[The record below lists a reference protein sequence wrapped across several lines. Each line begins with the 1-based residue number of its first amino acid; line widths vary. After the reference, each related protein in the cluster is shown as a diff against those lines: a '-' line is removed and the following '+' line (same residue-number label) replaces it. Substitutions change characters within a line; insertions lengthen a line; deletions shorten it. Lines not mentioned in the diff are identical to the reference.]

1 MPHVSRN
8 KLSQATEGEL
18 IKALNLVFTKIDK
31 TSEAFAFSNAL
42 LSDTEKLML
51 AKRLAIVVLLEKN
64 LSDAHIAESLHVT
77 RITVAKM
84 RYFYEARGE
93 GFKIALKKL
102 EEQKQ
107 LKSFQD
113 LLLSLA
119 KYSIRAAGGYVKP
132 TILD

>member
-8 KLSQATEGEL
+8 RLAKKTEKEL
-18 IKALNLVFTKIDK
+18 IRTLNFVFTKIKNADDML
-31 TSEAFAFSNAL
+31 AFSTAL
-42 LSDTEKLML
+42 LTDTEKLML
-51 AKRLAIVVLLEKN
+51 AKRLAIVVLLEKGFPD
-64 LSDAHIAESLHVT
+64 SQIAETLHVT
-77 RITVAKM
+77 RITVSKM

-93 GFKIALKKL
+93 GFKLALKKL

-107 LKSFQD
+107 LKSFEN
-113 LLLSLA
+113 LLISLA